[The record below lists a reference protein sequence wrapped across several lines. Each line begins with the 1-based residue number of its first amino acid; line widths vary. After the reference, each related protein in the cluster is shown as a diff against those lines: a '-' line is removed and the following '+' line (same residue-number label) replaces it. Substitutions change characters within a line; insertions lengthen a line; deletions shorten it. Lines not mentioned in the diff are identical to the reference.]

1 MWSIETYLW
10 IFQVEQQSGEGLLG
24 LGLSS
29 LSSIKNA
36 VNTSDPDTNALPVI
50 YNIFGQNST
59 MPRLTSI
66 LLERSDDMETTAGG
80 QMTVGEY
87 VQGYTDIGQS
97 MNNFLAP
104 PNTSR
109 WTIAM
114 DQLSINGNQFPMTSS
129 VFGATLNTSIAL
141 IDSGTSL
148 AYIPQ
153 AAVNFIYGNIAG
165 AVHLQKDG
173 KDVWLVPCLQPA
185 NLTLSFM
192 YAPLFRAYAINIMT
206 RYIVGVTLSPSI
218 LWNFQFF
225 RT

>member
-1 MWSIETYLW
+1 M
-10 IFQVEQQSGEGLLG
+10 
-24 LGLSS
+24 
-29 LSSIKNA
+29 
-36 VNTSDPDTNALPVI
+36 NTSDPETNALPVI
-50 YNIFGQNST
+50 YNIFGQDSGI
-59 MPRLTSI
+59 PRMISI
-66 LLERSDDMETTAGG
+66 LLERSNDMETTAGG

-87 VQGYTDIGQS
+87 APGYTDIGQS

-153 AAVNFIYGNIAG
+153 AAVNFIYGNIPG

-173 KDVWLVPCLQPA
+173 QDIWLVPCLQPA

-192 YAPLFRAYAINIMT
+192 HVPPFPGFAINILT
-206 RYIVGVTLSPSI
+206 HCIVGVTLSPSI
-218 LWNFQFF
+218 LWNLRLF
-225 RT
+225 RM